1 MDKSAGIALGRL
13 VLALDQTVATLV
25 SSPRGLDA
33 PVSTVA
39 MVDAD
44 DVHYG
49 LGHAARSADLFLLVG
64 LGDDVVV
71 EWLGGL
77 GAHRPVAVLAK
88 NPAQTLV
95 GLADRLGIA
104 VIAIDPHARWERIY
118 NLVTRVLDAA
128 RGAVGSGESMESGS
142 TGDLFELA
150 GEVARRTGGLVSIE
164 DEHAHVLAY
173 SSAGEEADELR
184 RLSILGREGP
194 PEMLAWLREWG
205 VMDAVRKSSGVVMV
219 EARTDLGLRPRR
231 AVAIRPA
238 SGAHGDRYA
247 VLLGRLAAGG
257 VAPAGPRHRRGTR
270 RRRSCC
276 GPGDLA
282 TAFGRLR
289 PRSAGPA
296 TPRCRRSPGRHRPP
310 RRPARHRADRHGDG
324 RGVHGPRRHP
334 RRAGLGTHAA
344 RQRFQSA
351 VGHGHDR

>member
-150 GEVARRTGGLVSIE
+150 A
-164 DEHAHVLAY
+164 
-173 SSAGEEADELR
+173 
-184 RLSILGREGP
+184 
-194 PEMLAWLREWG
+194 
-205 VMDAVRKSSGVVMV
+205 
-219 EARTDLGLRPRR
+219 
-231 AVAIRPA
+231 
-238 SGAHGDRYA
+238 
-247 VLLGRLAAGG
+247 
-257 VAPAGPRHRRGTR
+257 
-270 RRRSCC
+270 
-276 GPGDLA
+276 
-282 TAFGRLR
+282 
-289 PRSAGPA
+289 
-296 TPRCRRSPGRHRPP
+296 
-310 RRPARHRADRHGDG
+310 
-324 RGVHGPRRHP
+324 
-334 RRAGLGTHAA
+334 
-344 RQRFQSA
+344 
-351 VGHGHDR
+351 